1 MRRRLYG
8 FTIAEMLISLLIIS
22 LVLSAALP
30 TITKKSAS
38 SESIWQWSASSTSA
52 YFGES
57 ANQTAIIG
65 DLYLTS
71 MTPSILASYI
81 ANITDLQDI
90 EDILPNN
97 ITNIGDK
104 LALVKQSSKLADGT
118 YSDIANSHISFY
130 TMNNSLGS
138 TESNTLY
145 TGRLVLEKHNIGL
158 GIATLG
164 NMIPTSSTYQ
174 GKNTAIG
181 HYSLMSNVQGS
192 YNTAVGE
199 MALAKNTYASNNTVV
214 GFNAGLNL
222 DRDSD
227 QVYSENEAENDT
239 GQQNA
244 NGNTAIGSS
253 ALKYNLTGRYNT
265 AVGFNALNNNL
276 NGEGNLSLGSNSCGI
291 FPGSYGICLGLNAAN
306 ALYDTNLNLALQ
318 DLIDDYKIDDHANNH
333 LLFIGAVPDNST
345 DLAPLIMGRM
355 QSYSDSSGYLVP
367 KKLTINTKDFD
378 INTYNG
384 DTNILKVETYSG
396 VNGVDTA
403 TLNRKGALTL
413 NTNKTD
419 SNSVG
424 LTITSEG
431 TDEVRL
437 NVTKYSENSDG
448 TSTVSGQGDLWVNGG
463 ALQITAID
471 NSSVSTVDIT
481 SKKTKN
487 ADGTVSQY
495 SDLRLNGGQ
504 LALLSNGDAI
514 LQNFDNSFSGSTT
527 SAYIHIYK
535 EGSGVDILSGAME
548 ISTST
553 SGKAFVFGDKAT
565 SLEKST
571 GIFRVGR
578 NDGNMLSIFNGSVEI
593 AGLKNIAGGISNTN
607 DVMMTIDKIYQDL
620 DTRIAT
626 LQSTV
631 SDERLKNIS
640 GDSSAGLKE
649 INALEVKNFTYKEDK
664 DKTPHVGVIAQQLIK
679 IFPNSVFKDKTGYYR
694 IKTEEIFFA
703 MVNAIKEL
711 YAQVQDIAAK
721 ITGLESRIDKL
732 EKENA
737 ELKKKNADFEKRLK
751 RLESKI

>member
-1 MRRRLYG
+1 MSRRLYG

-22 LVLSAALP
+22 LVLSAAIP
-30 TITKKSAS
+30 TITKKAAS
-38 SESIWQWSASSTSA
+38 NESIWQWSASSTSA

-71 MTPSILASYI
+71 MTPSILSSYI
-81 ANITDLQDI
+81 ANITDLQDM
-90 EDILPNN
+90 DNILPNN

-164 NMIPTSSTYQ
+164 NMIPTTNTYQ

-199 MALAKNTYASNNTVV
+199 MALAKNTFASNNTVV

-227 QVYSENEAENDT
+227 QVYPENEADNDT

-265 AVGFNALNNNL
+265 AVGFSSLYNNIEGQGNAAI
-276 NGEGNLSLGSNSCGI
+276 GTNSCGL
-291 FPGSYGICLGLNAAN
+291 FPGSYGICVGLNAGN
-306 ALYDTNLNLALQ
+306 ALYDPNLNIALQ
-318 DLIDDYKIDDHANNH
+318 NIIEDYKIDDNANNH
-333 LLFIGAVPDNST
+333 MLFIGAVPDNST
-345 DLAPLIMGRM
+345 DLAPLVMGRM
-355 QSYSDSSGYLVP
+355 QSYSDSNGLLVP
-367 KKLTINTKDFD
+367 KKLTVNAKDFD

-396 VNGVDTA
+396 VNGVDTGNA
-403 TLNRKGALTL
+403 NRKGALTL
-413 NTNKTD
+413 NTNITS
-419 SNSVG
+419 SNSIA

-437 NVTKYSENSDG
+437 NVSKYSESSDG
-448 TSTVSGQGDLWVNGG
+448 TSSVNSQGELWVNGE
-463 ALQITAID
+463 ALQISAVD
-471 NSSVSTVDIT
+471 NATVSAVDIT

-487 ADGTVSQY
+487 GDGTVSQY
-495 SDLRLNGGQ
+495 ADFRLNGGQ

-514 LQNFDNSFSGSTT
+514 LQNFDNSSSGNNA

-535 EGSGVDILSGAME
+535 ENSGIDILSGSMD

-553 SGKAFVFGDKAT
+553 AGKAFVFGDKAT
-565 SLEKST
+565 AAEKAA
-571 GIFRVGR
+571 GVFRVGKT
-578 NDGNMLSIFNGSVEI
+578 DGNFTSIFNGSVQI
-593 AGLKNIAGGISNTN
+593 AGLKNVAGGLANTD
-607 DVMMTIDKIYQDL
+607 DVVATVDRLYL
-620 DTRIAT
+620 ELEARIET
-626 LQSTV
+626 LKSMV

-711 YAQVQDIAAK
+711 YAQVQDTAAK

>member
-1 MRRRLYG
+1 MIRRLHG

-22 LVLSAALP
+22 LVLSAAIP

-38 SESIWQWSASSTSA
+38 SESIWQWSSSSTSA

-71 MTPSILASYI
+71 MTPSILSSYI
-81 ANITDLQDI
+81 ANITDLQDM
-90 EDILPNN
+90 ESILPSN

-130 TMNNSLGS
+130 TMNNSLAS

-199 MALAKNTYASNNTVV
+199 MALAKNTFASNNTVL

-227 QVYSENEAENDT
+227 QVYPESEAESGT

-244 NGNTAIGSS
+244 NGNTAIGSG

-265 AVGFNALNNNL
+265 ALGFSSLYNNI
-276 NGEGNLSLGSNSCGI
+276 NGQGNLALGTNACGI
-291 FPGSYGICLGLNAAN
+291 FPGSYGICVGLNAGN
-306 ALYDTNLNLALQ
+306 AFYDPAVNTSLQ
-318 DLIDDYKIDDHANNH
+318 QLMEDYKIDDNANNH
-333 LLFIGAVPDNST
+333 LLFIGATPASSD
-345 DLAPLIMGRM
+345 DLAPLIMGRL

-367 KKLTINTKDFD
+367 KKLTVNAKDFD
-378 INTYNG
+378 VNTYNG
-384 DTNILKVETYSG
+384 DTNIFKIETYSG
-396 VNGVDTA
+396 VNGVDTSNA
-403 TLNRKGALTL
+403 NRKGALTL
-413 NTNKTD
+413 NTNIT
-419 SNSVG
+419 SNDSVG

-431 TDEVRL
+431 KDEVRM
-437 NVTKYSENSDG
+437 NVTKYTKAGDGSFSNS
-448 TSTVSGQGDLWVNGG
+448 QGELWINGG
-463 ALQITAID
+463 ALQITAVD
-471 NSSVSTVDIT
+471 NVSVSTVDIT
-481 SKKTKN
+481 SKKTKDGAGKVTQY
-487 ADGTVSQY
+487 ADF
-495 SDLRLNGGQ
+495 RINGGQ

-514 LQNFDNSFSGSTT
+514 LQNFDSSAGTSGT

-535 EGSGVDILSGAME
+535 QNSGIDILSGSME

-553 SGKAFVFGDKAT
+553 SGKAFVFGDKANAT
-565 SLEKST
+565 EKAT
-571 GIFRVGR
+571 GVFRVGKKG
-578 NDGNMLSIFNGSVEI
+578 GNFTSIFNGSVQI
-593 AGLKNIAGGISNTN
+593 AGLKSVAGGIANSD
-607 DVMMTIDKIYQDL
+607 DVVTTIDRLYLELEAKI
-620 DTRIAT
+620 AA
-626 LQSTV
+626 LQGTA

-640 GDSSAGLKE
+640 GNSSAGLKE
-649 INALEVKNFTYKEDK
+649 INALEVKNYTYKNDK
-664 DKTPHVGVIAQQLIK
+664 AKTPHVGVIAQQLIK
-679 IFPNSVFKDKTGYYR
+679 IFPNSVFEDESGYYR
-694 IKTEEIFFA
+694 IKTEEIFYA
-703 MVNAIKEL
+703 MVNSIKEL
-711 YAQVQDIAAK
+711 YSQVQTLASK
-721 ITGLESRIDKL
+721 IVSNEKRIEKL

-737 ELKKKNADFEKRLK
+737 ELKKKNEEFEKRLK
-751 RLESKI
+751 LLEAKVK